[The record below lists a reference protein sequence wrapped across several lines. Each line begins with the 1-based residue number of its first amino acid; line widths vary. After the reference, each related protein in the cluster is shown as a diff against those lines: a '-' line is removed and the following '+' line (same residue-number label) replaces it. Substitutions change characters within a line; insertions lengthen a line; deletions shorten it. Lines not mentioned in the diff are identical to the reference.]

1 MQNTRLNLVEPVKS
15 FELTASPD
23 APGMANLRINCQVSI
38 PTGIRILALID
49 AEDSKP
55 EDRDG
60 GSLAAGDKAARAR
73 KRRNGLSPEE

>member
-1 MQNTRLNLVEPVKS
+1 MQNTRLTLVEPVKS

-55 EDRDG
+55 VDDG
-60 GSLAAGDKAARAR
+60 DLASGDTVARAR
-73 KRRNGLSPEE
+73 KRRNGPGSEE